1 MNERLRKIIKKK
13 KLRIVRLISSLH
25 NYNNLFILIYIY
37 QQHIIFLIVEHRFVL
52 YVYKYTYQEDSEW
65 YGNK

>member
-37 QQHIIFLIVEHRFVL
+37 
-52 YVYKYTYQEDSEW
+52 
-65 YGNK
+65 